1 MRRWR
6 REDERYERRA
16 REGGLGR
23 GAREG
28 VAESGWVCFDPSTR
42 LRPCV
47 DVKAR
52 RDKMCVCVRVCV
64 CVCVC
69 VWCVCVCVV
78 RACVC

>member
-1 MRRWR
+1 VRRWW

-16 REGGLGR
+16 REFGLGR

-28 VAESGWVCFDPSTR
+28 VAESGWVYFDASTR

-47 DVKAR
+47 DVQAR
-52 RDKMCVCVRVCV
+52 RDKVFLCVCV

-69 VWCVCVCVV
+69 VWCMRDLA
-78 RACVC
+78 RA